1 MENQE
6 TRISS
11 IRRPS
16 LKINAASNWLAL
28 GVNMV
33 VGFILTPYLIEC
45 LGADKYGIWLLVI
58 SVIGYSGLLDL
69 GITSATMRYVA
80 RYVGQRADK
89 LLNKTIN
96 TSLAI
101 FCLAGLTFIIASLF
115 AAAPLANFFHIKA
128 EEINSFKIA
137 IWLTGISAGLMFPD
151 RVLAV
156 VILAHERFVIGNTVK
171 VAIIIL
177 KGVLSILVLFT
188 GGGLVGLGLVFAVL
202 GFLSLIVNFAIIKIF
217 FRHIHFAFSAVSKL
231 SVRLLISFGFFAMLA
246 QIGVFLSTQL
256 SSAIIARFCELKMVG
271 VYGVAVLVLG
281 YLRRLVISCVGV
293 TQPRLAAL
301 AGTVDKQEFTNLLMR
316 YSVLIS
322 NLTACAGLVA
332 YFLVKDFFLLWLPDS
347 FYDLRSAHLVF
358 MILLLS
364 LVPSL
369 MVSILINALQ
379 AIKKHAYYAYQTIG
393 EGVISLILSVIL
405 VKKYGVVGV
414 AIGVTVPSLFAR
426 VVVQPLY
433 CSRLIHFRWFRY
445 FWSVLFKPLS
455 LIVFLILVVKVFRLN
470 RHVNSY
476 FQLMTKGIA
485 LGILYYIFAYYY
497 CFNETI
503 RNNIK
508 LNLKRLYIGC
518 QKIVFRLPNI

>member
-1 MENQE
+1 M
-6 TRISS
+6 ISS
-11 IRRPS
+11 LKKPS
-16 LKINAASNWLAL
+16 LIINAASNWLAL
-28 GVNMV
+28 GVNV
-33 VGFILTPYLIEC
+33 VIGFILHPYLIEL
-45 LGADKYGIWLLVI
+45 LGPDMYGIWLLVL

-69 GITSATMRYVA
+69 GITSATMRHVA
-80 RYVGQRADK
+80 RYVGQRDDK
-89 LLNKTIN
+89 LLNKTVN
-96 TSLAI
+96 TSLAM
-101 FCLAGLTFIIASLF
+101 FCLVGLIVSIASLF
-115 AAAPLANFFHIKA
+115 AAAPLANFFQIKA
-128 EEINSFKIA
+128 EDVDSFKKA
-137 IWLTGISAGLMFPD
+137 IWLMGISAGLMFPD

-156 VILAHERFVIGNTVK
+156 IILAHERFVIGNTVK
-171 VAIIIL
+171 IAFVIL
-177 KGVLSILVLFT
+177 RGVLSIVVLFL
-188 GGGLVGLGLVFAVL
+188 GGKLVGLSLVFAVL

-217 FRHIHFAFSAVSKL
+217 FRHVHFTFSAVSRL
-231 SVRLLISFGFFAMLA
+231 SGRLLISFGFFSLLA

-256 SSAIIARFCELKMVG
+256 SAAVIGRFCELKMVG

-301 AGTVDKQEFTNLLMR
+301 AGTVDKKEFTNSLML

-322 NLTACAGLVA
+322 NLTVCGGLVA

-369 MVSILINALQ
+369 MVSILVNALQ
-379 AIKKHAYYAYQTIG
+379 AIKKHAYYAYQTLG
-393 EGVISLILSVIL
+393 EGVISLVLSVIL
-405 VKKYGVVGV
+405 VQKYGVVGV

-433 CSRLIHFRWFRY
+433 CSRLIHFSWFRY

-470 RHVNSY
+470 RHVSSY

-485 LGILYYIFAYYY
+485 LGILYYICAYYY
-497 CFNETI
+497 CFNETL
-503 RNNIK
+503 RNIIK
-508 LNLKRLYIGC
+508 LNLKKLYIGC
-518 QKIVFRLPNI
+518 QKIVFRLANT